1 MIRRVGNAQLKLP
14 LPGEVAGVLTLRNQY
29 AIFNAM
35 KLSLSDRRKAAGRR
49 TAQNARGMRVGRA
62 AVQHE
67 RAKI

>member
-1 MIRRVGNAQLKLP
+1 M
-14 LPGEVAGVLTLRNQY
+14 TLSNQY

-35 KLSLSDRRKAAGRR
+35 KYSTSDRRKAAGRR
-49 TAQNARGMRVGRA
+49 IAQNTRGMRVGRA